1 MKKTTKKETSFHAGK
16 QTNEASNKEKER
28 TFSNKVYH
36 KSSHLSSIG
45 LRSFLE
51 SVMIFILTVLVIAT
65 VVFGMICVCAAAY
78 FLFDVFCCAIGAWGG
93 AV

>member
-1 MKKTTKKETSFHAGK
+1 MKRTTKKETSFHAGK
-16 QTNEASNKEKER
+16 QTNEASNKEKGR

-36 KSSHLSSIG
+36 KNLQLSSPR

-51 SVMIFILTVLVIAT
+51 SAVIFILIVLMIAT
-65 VVFGMICVCAAAY
+65 TVFGIFCACAALW
-78 FLFDVFCCAIGAWGG
+78 FLLDLFWRAIGAWGG